1 MASDWWL
8 FLEQGERSHPSFRH
22 YAWVAPETSFGY
34 GQDWD
39 WVQKQIGPNA
49 DKVVRRPTGGGIVR
63 HGKDWTY
70 CLVLPNGHP
79 SFSMPALDLYEKIH
93 RAMFRCLKAQELSA
107 SLKPCPEL
115 RQKGIPGD
123 CFREPV
129 ARDLMTED
137 GSQKIAGAAMK
148 RTRAGVLVQGSV
160 DLAILPSLDE
170 EKFFSA
176 FVDEVSRLVGESP
189 EYVDWP
195 PEFAKGRRPFEK
207 KFASLSWLAD
217 RSVS

>member
-1 MASDWWL
+1 MPIKLS
-8 FLEQGERSHPSFRH
+8 G
-22 YAWVAPETSFGY
+22 G
-34 GQDWD
+34 
-39 WVQKQIGPNA
+39 
-49 DKVVRRPTGGGIVR
+49 RPGGIVR

-93 RAMFRCLKAQELSA
+93 LAMFRCLKAQELSA

-148 RTRAGVLVQGSV
+148 RTRAGVLVQGSM
-160 DLAILPSLDE
+160 DLAILPALDE

-176 FVDEVSRLVGESP
+176 FVDEVSVLSASHPNTWIGRLNSP
-189 EYVDWP
+189 RGVVLSKKNSLLWP
-195 PEFAKGRRPFEK
+195 G
-207 KFASLSWLAD
+207 
-217 RSVS
+217 